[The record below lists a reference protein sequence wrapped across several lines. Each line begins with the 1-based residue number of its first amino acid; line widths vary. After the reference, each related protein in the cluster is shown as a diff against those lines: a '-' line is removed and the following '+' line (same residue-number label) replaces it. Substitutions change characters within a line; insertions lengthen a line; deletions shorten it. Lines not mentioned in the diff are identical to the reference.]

1 MNRWTILSVVAAVTF
16 DVAIV
21 LFCGWNGLLYLAAS
35 VLFALGLHPLGARW
49 VWEHYTLDPKQE
61 TFSYYGPLN
70 FLTLNVGYHNEHP
83 RLSFDSVEQASRA
96 SCEGA
101 RSFMTLLNRN
111 SRSLGFWHSSFSIR
125 GIHSLSRVVRDRM
138 QAQPGPAA

>member
-49 VWEHYTLDPKQE
+49 IQEHYTLDPKQE

-70 FLTLNVGYHNEHP
+70 FLTLNVGYHNEHHDFPSIPWNRLPALRAKAPEFYDTLESKQSLSRLLAQFIFDP
-83 RLSFDSVEQASRA
+83 RY
-96 SCEGA
+96 
-101 RSFMTLLNRN
+101 
-111 SRSLGFWHSSFSIR
+111 SLH
-125 GIHSLSRVVRDRM
+125 SRVVRDRM